1 MNFVSYAQNFEDVM
15 LWRALKHIKNGFYVD
30 VGANDP
36 THDSVTRAFYENG
49 WTGINIE
56 PVSQWFQKLK
66 KERHRDINLQVAAGE
81 KQGEIFFYELPN
93 TGLSTTNKTIAEK
106 HEIEHGYTKIERKVP
121 VMMLTEIICEH
132 RIKQIH
138 FLKIDVEGAEKKVLE
153 GLDLTKIRPWIVL
166 VESTLPN
173 TQIEDFIEWETLLLN
188 ADYDYVYF
196 DGLNRFY
203 IAKEHDNLSHNF
215 KTPPNYFDGF
225 LMSETQ
231 SFCRNMMNEKNQLK
245 AELIETIELKEYKS
259 NAENQIHSLTTWLT
273 DARQEAAVLQ
283 EYKTNADAQIHSL
296 TTWLT
301 DACQEVEV
309 LQEYKKN
316 ADTQIHSLTKW
327 LTDARQEVEVL
338 QEYKKNADAQVH
350 SLTTWLTDACQEVEV
365 LQEYKANSDAQTH
378 SLTVQLTD
386 ALQEIKV
393 LQEKLQSLLS
403 LPLIK
408 IALKVINTSN
418 NLFTKVQFFKGIK
431 NEAKK

>member
-121 VMMLTEIICEH
+121 VMTLTKIICEH

-153 GLDLTKIRPWIVL
+153 GLDLAKIRPWIVL

-203 IAKEHDNLSHNF
+203 IAKEHDNLAHNF

-231 SFCRNMMNEKNQLK
+231 SFCRNIVNEKNQLK

-259 NAENQIHSLTTWLT
+259 NAESQIHSLTTWLT
-273 DARQEAAVLQ
+273 DARQEAEALQ

-301 DACQEVEV
+301 DARQKVEV
-309 LQEYKKN
+309 LEEYKTN
-316 ADTQIHSLTKW
+316 ADAQIHSLTTW

-338 QEYKKNADAQVH
+338 EEYKANADAQVH
-350 SLTTWLTDACQEVEV
+350 SLTTWLTDARQEVTN
-365 LQEYKANSDAQTH
+365 ADAQIQ
-378 SLTVQLTD
+378 SLTGQLTE
-386 ALQEIKV
+386 A
-393 LQEKLQSLLS
+393 QSLLS

-408 IALKVINTSN
+408 IALKVINTCN

-431 NEAKK
+431 NEARK